1 MAEKETLALSNPNIQ
16 PGDDLIFSLIG
27 DKKAHWQKIIRHML
41 DTYSGVTWG
50 WNWYNDGKQWLFKL
64 VRKNKTVFW
73 AAILTTAQ
81 FRITFYF
88 GDKAEPA
95 ILAADLPKSVKEGFL
110 IGPHYGKI
118 RALSVL
124 VDTEEDAET
133 VLKVAD
139 IKIKMK

>member
-1 MAEKETLALSNPNIQ
+1 MAEKEILALSNPNLQ
-16 PGDDLIFSLIG
+16 PGDDLVFMLIG
-27 DKKAHWQKIIRHML
+27 DKKVYWQKIIKHML
-41 DTYSGVTWG
+41 DTYSGVTWS

-73 AAILTTAQ
+73 AAILTTGQ

-95 ILAADLPKSVKEGFL
+95 ILSADLPKSIKENFL

-118 RALSVL
+118 RAVSLL
-124 VDTEEDAET
+124 VNTPEDADT

-139 IKIKMK
+139 LKIKMK